1 MSFPPTTI
9 TIKSDMN
16 ELTLKDTIKQKD
28 GLKFQYIYTKS
39 ISKKGLTVEFDENQ
53 LQKIISTNQ
62 IKQ

>member
-1 MSFPPTTI
+1 MSFPPTNI
-9 TIKSDMN
+9 QIVSDGN

-39 ISKKGLTVEFDENQ
+39 KTKKGLAVGFDESQ

-62 IKQ
+62 